1 MKILM
6 VIYDNGSKIH
16 AFPQGSAYIAEAL
29 VNAGHKVDIY
39 NQDVH
44 HWPDEFLS
52 NYIDLE
58 GPYDIVGLGVIGG
71 YWQYQRL
78 LGLSKAING
87 ACNRPTLFVLGG
99 HGPAAEPE
107 YFLKRTGA
115 DVVVRGEG
123 EEAMVELARGVDD
136 LRSTW
141 LADVDGISYLDSD
154 GKICHTKNRC
164 PSQVDDISWPAYQL
178 FPIEY
183 YRLFG
188 VPNASKTDFVMPVAS
203 ARGCIFNCNF
213 CYRMVPGYR
222 PRDMEDVCDEIEYLM
237 DEYGITYIDFSDEL
251 LMSSERRVDEVC
263 SEIEAQ
269 PFKFKWRCNGRL
281 NFATP
286 RILKRM
292 KDCGCLFINYGIES
306 FNDEV
311 LERMGKHLTT
321 KQIVSGTEATLAAG
335 ISPGLNV
342 IFGNI
347 GETAQNLW
355 NSVEFL
361 LKYADTS
368 QLRTIRPVTPYP
380 GSELFDY
387 AVSNGLLDGVEDFYE
402 RRHTNSDLLTVNF
415 TNMSDNEVYQQLAAA
430 NSMLL
435 NAHHERI
442 KGSIGKQLSDL
453 YYKRDAS
460 FRGFRQT

>member
-1 MKILM
+1 
-6 VIYDNGSKIH
+6 
-16 AFPQGSAYIAEAL
+16 
-29 VNAGHKVDIY
+29 
-39 NQDVH
+39 
-44 HWPDEFLS
+44 
-52 NYIDLE
+52 
-58 GPYDIVGLGVIGG
+58 
-71 YWQYQRL
+71 
-78 LGLSKAING
+78 
-87 ACNRPTLFVLGG
+87 
-99 HGPAAEPE
+99 
-107 YFLKRTGA
+107 
-115 DVVVRGEG
+115 
-123 EEAMVELARGVDD
+123 
-136 LRSTW
+136 
-141 LADVDGISYLDSD
+141 
-154 GKICHTKNRC
+154 
-164 PSQVDDISWPAYQL
+164 
-178 FPIEY
+178 
-183 YRLFG
+183 
-188 VPNASKTDFVMPVAS
+188 
-203 ARGCIFNCNF
+203 
-213 CYRMVPGYR
+213 
-222 PRDMEDVCDEIEYLM
+222 M

-355 NSVEFL
+355 NSVDFL

-402 RRHTNSDLLTVNF
+402 RKHTNSDLLTVNF
-415 TNMSDNEVYQQLAAA
+415 TNMSVEDFYWNLTIA
-430 NSMLL
+430 NQRLVL
-435 NAHHERI
+435 DYYR
-442 KGSIGKQLSDL
+442 KVRSDSRNSVWEL
-453 YYKRDAS
+453 YHRRDAS